1 MVPFG
6 GPPNRGTFLSLLSAQ
21 SEYLRKVSHSVRAFW
36 SQRRWRLRLRL
47 HVVFFL
53 RLSEIRSSSSPP
65 PLVPRRMDSD
75 AFRKDLVHLQRPLI
89 PLVLSGPAQLSDNEP
104 RALWFCTISLL
115 FEGLQQ

>member
-21 SEYLRKVSHSVRAFW
+21 SEYLRKVPHSVRAF
-36 SQRRWRLRLRL
+36 WRLRLRL

-104 RALWFCTISLL
+104 RALWFRTISLL

>member
-47 HVVFFL
+47 HVVFFFDCPKSDP
-53 RLSEIRSSSSPP
+53 RPP
-65 PLVPRRMDSD
+65 PHPWCRGEWILTRLERILFICS
-75 AFRKDLVHLQRPLI
+75 
-89 PLVLSGPAQLSDNEP
+89 VL
-104 RALWFCTISLL
+104 
-115 FEGLQQ
+115 